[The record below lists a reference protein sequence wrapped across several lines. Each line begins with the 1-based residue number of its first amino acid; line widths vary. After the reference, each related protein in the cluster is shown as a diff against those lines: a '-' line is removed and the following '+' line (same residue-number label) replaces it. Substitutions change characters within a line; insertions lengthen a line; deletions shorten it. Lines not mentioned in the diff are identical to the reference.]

1 MSFSSNVCLNVNFEL
16 LYKLGNLDCMLTLKY
31 FLLLPSVKKIQV
43 IKGLTETKT
52 HETETVTLE
61 VELSQADVEGSWTR
75 DGAKLKSGANCRITA
90 LGKKHALTLSNLKR
104 EDAGTIAFKA
114 EGVHTSGKLIV
125 TGKGCFLL
133 VS

>member
-1 MSFSSNVCLNVNFEL
+1 
-16 LYKLGNLDCMLTLKY
+16 MLILKHY
-31 FLLLPSVKKIQV
+31 FLLPSVKKIQV
-43 IKGLTETKT
+43 IKGLKETKA

-75 DGAKLKSGANCRITA
+75 DGAKIRSGGNCRITV

-104 EDAGTIAFKA
+104 EDTGLIAFQA
-114 EGVHTSGKLIV
+114 EEVHSSCKLTV

-133 VS
+133 VI